1 MNRVI
6 LCEGKTDALLLSYY
20 LGKVSGWNHTS
31 PPEGLAIKA
40 RAQNE
45 NVDWYKKGDELL
57 MICAVGGKDN
67 FARFFT
73 RDLKKAMTTSA
84 AFSRIAIVTDRD
96 DREVENIERSVMG
109 TFSPFFNSIKN
120 REWQTNHYSDG
131 FGIEQSIES
140 LLLVIP
146 KEQQGALETVMLT
159 AIAEDPYD
167 RSIVEKCVEFVSDMR
182 PLADRYISSDRLQL
196 KANLSTVWAIQSP
209 EKAFD
214 FINEQINSVVWEK
227 YDTLR
232 NCFGIL
238 EEI

>member
-20 LGKVSGWNHTS
+20 LGKVSGWKHTN
-31 PPEGLAIKA
+31 PPDGLAIKA
-40 RAQNE
+40 RANNE
-45 NVDWYKKGDELL
+45 NVDWYKKGSEYL

-67 FARFFT
+67 FARFFA
-73 RDLKKAMTTSA
+73 RDLKKAMMVSG
-84 AFSRIAIVTDRD
+84 AFSRIAVVTDRD
-96 DREVENIERSVMG
+96 DREIDNITRSVMG
-109 TFSPFFNSIKN
+109 TFSPFLNSVKN
-120 REWQTNHYSDG
+120 REWHTNHYVDG

-140 LLLVIP
+140 MLLVIP
-146 KEQQGALETVMLT
+146 KDQQGALETVMLT

-167 RSIVEKCVEFVSDMR
+167 RNIVERCVEFVSDMR
-182 PLADRYISSDRLQL
+182 PIADRYISSDRLQL

-209 EKAFD
+209 EKAFN
-214 FINEQINSVVWEK
+214 FINEQINAVQWER